1 MSGAPATIVEWG
13 SSRFAELAEL
23 CATALPDE
31 SLGLDDLEALCADE
45 HAVVLAAQDGS
56 GAAVVALDGSDT
68 SHAGGT
74 GHLHLLVVHPARRRR
89 GTARALVDAAEAWA
103 IERGARTM
111 GVGAAAPFY
120 LFSGV
125 DTRWTEALCLF
136 EALGYERTE
145 VLLDLSCPTLQRRRP
160 APPGVHVE
168 PVRSDAHV
176 EQLVAFSETHYP
188 HWSRE
193 FERAGRNGT
202 AVLAIGPEGEVLG
215 AAAHS
220 VSRLGVVGP
229 VAVRSG
235 GRHGGVGSALMAA
248 VLAELAV
255 AGLRTAEISWT
266 STVGFYAKAC
276 GAKVARASQ
285 VHRRAL
291 PGPEQG

>member
-1 MSGAPATIVEWG
+1 MSGAPATIVDWG
-13 SSRFAELAEL
+13 PSLLVELAEL
-23 CATALPDE
+23 CAAALPEE
-31 SLGLDDLEALCADE
+31 SLGLDDLEALCGGDGT
-45 HAVVLAAQDGS
+45 VVLAAHDGS
-56 GAAVVALDGSDT
+56 GAVVVGLDEADASRGEAVAQ
-68 SHAGGT
+68 
-74 GHLHLLVVHPARRRR
+74 LHLLVVHPARRRR
-89 GTARALVDAAEAWA
+89 GTARALVAAAEARA
-103 IERGARTM
+103 IDAGARTM

-145 VLLDLSCPTLQRRRP
+145 VLLDLSCPTLQQRRP
-160 APPGVHVE
+160 APPGVHVQ

-176 EQLVAFSETHYP
+176 EQLVAFSEQHP
-188 HWSRE
+188 QWRQE
-193 FERAGRNGT
+193 FERGGRNGT
-202 AVLAIGPEGEVLG
+202 AVLAVGPDGEVLG

-229 VAVRSG
+229 VAVRAG

-291 PGPEQG
+291 VGPEQG